1 MQQEPKVDEDDI
13 TQQLLQETKSAKQM
27 FNQQESAKNDKPE
40 KNQQIKKQR
49 DQKFID
55 LMDDLDIWSENYN
68 PSSLL
73 TEINQEFLKIVNKT
87 LKN

>member
-1 MQQEPKVDEDDI
+1 M
-13 TQQLLQETKSAKQM
+13 LQETKSAKQM

-68 PSSLL
+68 PSSQL
-73 TEINQEFLKIVNKT
+73 TGKNKEFLTNR
-87 LKN
+87 

>member
-68 PSSLL
+68 PSSIL
-73 TEINQEFLKIVNKT
+73 TEINQEFLKIVNSIFK
-87 LKN
+87 

>member
-55 LMDDLDIWSENYN
+55 LMDDLDI
-68 PSSLL
+68 
-73 TEINQEFLKIVNKT
+73 
-87 LKN
+87 

>member
-13 TQQLLQETKSAKQM
+13 TQQLMQETKSAKQM